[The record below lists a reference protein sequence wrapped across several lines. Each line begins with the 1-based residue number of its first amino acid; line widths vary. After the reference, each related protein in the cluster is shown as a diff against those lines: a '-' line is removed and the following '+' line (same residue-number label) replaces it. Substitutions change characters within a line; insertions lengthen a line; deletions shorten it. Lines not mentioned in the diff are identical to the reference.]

1 MTVFKGNIFTQNGD
15 KLEERIKMAKKYKSF
30 KFGKLTGRKT
40 KYKDTLLE
48 RSERHNLE
56 KSKG

>member
-40 KYKDTLLE
+40 K
-48 RSERHNLE
+48 
-56 KSKG
+56 